1 MKEYIKPQVN
11 EEILEIEDIIAV
23 SAVDVANDDS
33 VEIKGVWD
41 IFTK

>member
-23 SAVDVANDDS
+23 SAATQCDDTS
-33 VEIKGVWD
+33 VEIKGVWE
-41 IFTK
+41 IFK